1 MLHTVSSR
9 SALASLI
16 LLGLASLLP
25 AVAHGGEEG
34 RTYIALGDSIAWGQT
49 NVVPVS
55 YGDQG
60 YVKLYADWLATQDD
74 GDRPKVINLAIP
86 GETSDSFFTG
96 TMPLWYSRKVLCNH
110 NYRSTADRQ
119 FAKFLEVVATE
130 KAAGRRIEVVSFCL
144 GINDVGALLS
154 SPEWNA
160 PGADQQALLD
170 KTLQTIHNNW
180 VTFLTRLRVELPHAR
195 LLLLNYYNPYEVFG
209 TASPVNNV
217 FRYVSDVVS
226 ASDQELA
233 KQYKGHFVDIHTPF
247 IGHAAEYT
255 YILAG
260 DIHPNASGYSI
271 IAEQMVAGDQI
282 AQQMVAGNQLL
293 DALLVPGEAVEL
305 GNDEEGLDP
314 PGVAEGRVEFGPV
327 IVAAGLV
334 LDEDLVDVAGVAA
347 GDVAEAFLLG
357 VDAWGLVVGAGAE
370 VADDPGEGDTG
381 HGAGVGKKGVGRKKG
396 AKEKKGVRYSARGQY
411 SKDKKRTRNG
421 DGTECH
427 VDR

>member
-60 YVKLYADWLATQDD
+60 YVELYADWLATQDD
-74 GDRPKVINLAIP
+74 GDGLKVINLAIP

-96 TMPLWYSRKVLCNH
+96 TMPPWYSRNVLCNQ
-110 NYRSTADRQ
+110 NYRSTANRQ
-119 FAKFLEVVATE
+119 FDRFLEVVATE

-144 GINDVGALLS
+144 GINDVCALLS

-170 KTLQTIHNNW
+170 KTLQTIHVNW

-209 TASPVNNV
+209 PASPVNKV
-217 FRYVSDVVS
+217 FTYVEGVVS
-226 ASDQELA
+226 ASDQQLA
-233 KQYKGHFVDIHTPF
+233 KQFNGHFVDIHTPF
-247 IGHAAEYT
+247 LGHAGEYT
-255 YILAG
+255 YILQG
-260 DIHPNASGYSI
+260 GIHPNASGYSI
-271 IAEQMVAGDQI
+271 IA
-282 AQQMVAGNQLL
+282 QQMVAVDQPHEE
-293 DALLVPGEAVEL
+293 LLVASEAVEL
-305 GNDEEGLDP
+305 GNNLVGLDP
-314 PGVAEGRVEFGPV
+314 PGMAEGPVEFGPV
-327 IVAAGLV
+327 IVAAGLM
-334 LDEDLVDVAGVAA
+334 LDEDLIDVAGVAA
-347 GDVAEAFLLG
+347 GNVAGVAAGNVAEAFLLG
-357 VDAWGLVVGAGAE
+357 VDAGELVAGAGAE
-370 VADDPGEGDTG
+370 VVDDPGDGSTG
-381 HGAGVGKKGVGRKKG
+381 QGAGVRSLKK
-396 AKEKKGVRYSARGQY
+396 KEKKGVKEKQGARTL
-411 SKDKKRTRNG
+411 KKRKSKGPGPSKEKKGVKGNY
-421 DGTECH
+421 
-427 VDR
+427 